1 MKKRMRGSG
10 LRYTLPFLFR
20 FAGLWLVVTIAAVLV
35 GAVSNY
41 LAIARMEN
49 VDADGLRLA
58 LAIQTGLSLVAVVG
72 LAVFT
77 THRLA
82 GPWIAI
88 KRALDSVR
96 DGDLETGL
104 RLRRTD
110 PQNLPVQV
118 AFDEM
123 LASLRRRIGEAERGG
138 GRPGGGAAG

>member
-1 MKKRMRGSG
+1 MAKRIRGSG

-20 FAGLWLVVTIAAVLV
+20 FAGMWLVVTVTAVLV
-35 GAVSNY
+35 TAVISY
-41 LAIARMEN
+41 LRFAHRD
-49 VDADGLRLA
+49 DAAAADLRNA
-58 LAIQTGLSLVAVVG
+58 LLLQTILSLIAVVG

-96 DGDLETGL
+96 DGDLRTGL
-104 RLRRTD
+104 RLRGSD

-118 AFDEM
+118 AFEQM
-123 LASLRRRIGEAERGG
+123 LESLRKRIPDAEPPA
-138 GRPGGGAAG
+138 PGG